1 MNSKFK
7 GEAHDHHHQGKGAL
21 ERTHRGDAQE
31 GRRRAAAQR
40 SPGPHRERP
49 ETGRLRE
56 KSNSLDRRIEE
67 VAKALDAVA
76 KEAGYFDSQPYRYRF
91 EHSTHIWDHA
101 VATRQTMLDSELLA
115 KHPVGARVLRLRIE
129 QGSLLDTIGLSI
141 SPTQIRELWKNVVAL
156 VNEKLPTLQQ
166 QVFTTPPSPAE
177 DA

>member
-1 MNSKFK
+1 
-7 GEAHDHHHQGKGAL
+7 
-21 ERTHRGDAQE
+21 
-31 GRRRAAAQR
+31 
-40 SPGPHRERP
+40 
-49 ETGRLRE
+49 
-56 KSNSLDRRIEE
+56 
-67 VAKALDAVA
+67 
-76 KEAGYFDSQPYRYRF
+76 
-91 EHSTHIWDHA
+91 
-101 VATRQTMLDSELLA
+101 MLDSELLA